1 MAQPAPFSNPIQPQ
15 DILTPEQIAQN
26 RKLGQTLMMQGI
38 SADPVQHWTQGLAR
52 VLQGGIGRM
61 HVNAADEA
69 QKGRSTAMTEAL
81 QNSGILKGL
90 GPGDTAIL
98 GSSPEILD
106 SAYKAALARKMNPTQ
121 GMPPSVLEFQYG
133 QQNPQFLEFLRQK
146 KAREAEYGK
155 TGAIFQGEDGQ
166 FYSIQFGSD
175 GQRRIEPVTRDG
187 RPLRPAKGVK
197 QVGDELVDIGTGAP
211 VRNVAPQIE
220 NKEAAEEIGKRRGQ
234 AIGDLP
240 RIIDNAQQAIDTI
253 QQIRNHPGK
262 KYGIGVPG
270 VLGPIPGTDQAGFI
284 DLVDQAKGKAFLEA
298 FNSLRGGGQITEVE
312 GKKATDAIARLQRA
326 RKPADFDKALSDLEA
341 VIQAGLIRA
350 YRSAGARPPQGPTVE
365 VPAQPVAAPPQ
376 APPVPLPKERRVY
389 PTPTP
394 EVVQELLRYNSP
406 ADRESFDRAFGPGA
420 AEAYLKGRR

>member
-1 MAQPAPFSNPIQPQ
+1 MALPAYTMGQVNLLDFTPVENALGRAMKQRQLDRDYGMQQERMGMDRERLEFDRQRFHDEQRRNEELGRILDPGNPVFREIPAPLMTVAQATRNPAPILQHYVNSQ
-15 DILTPEQIAQN
+15 KSTDDIREFEYARRNGFQGQFDAWIAQKR
-26 RKLGQTLMMQGI
+26 RK
-38 SADPVQHWTQGLAR
+38 
-52 VLQGGIGRM
+52 
-61 HVNAADEA
+61 E
-69 QKGRSTAMTEAL
+69 
-81 QNSGILKGL
+81 
-90 GPGDTAIL
+90 
-98 GSSPEILD
+98 
-106 SAYKAALARKMNPTQ
+106 
-121 GMPPSVLEFQYG
+121 LEF
-133 QQNPQFLEFLRQK
+133 
-146 KAREAEYGK
+146 GK
-155 TGAIFQGEDGQ
+155 TGAVFQGQDGQ
-166 FYSIQFGSD
+166 FYTIQFGSD

-187 RPLRPAKGVK
+187 VPLRPAKGVK

-240 RIIDNAQQAIDTI
+240 RIIDNAQQAVDTI

-365 VPAQPVAAPPQ
+365 VPAAPAAAPPQ
-376 APPVPLPKERRVY
+376 APPVPLPKERKVFPAPPAQAVDELMRQ
-389 PTPTP
+389 PSP
-394 EVVQELLRYNSP
+394 EMKRF
-406 ADRESFDRAFGPGA
+406 FDDTFGPGA
-420 AEAYLKGRR
+420 ADAVLKGRR